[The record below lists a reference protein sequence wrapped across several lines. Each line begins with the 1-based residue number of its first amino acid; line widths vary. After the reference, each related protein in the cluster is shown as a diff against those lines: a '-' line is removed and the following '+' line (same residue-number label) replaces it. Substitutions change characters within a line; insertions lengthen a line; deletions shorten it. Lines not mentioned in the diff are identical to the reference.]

1 MSLTGYSFLTF
12 QDAVDHVLD
21 QVVGGDQSPRNRRQA
36 IRAVREAYDEIPA
49 RRNWRYYYRSFSL
62 QTIASQTTGTIAYD
76 YTGGTYERQ
85 LTLTGAT
92 WPSDV
97 AGYGV
102 IISGARYGIDDRKSS
117 TVITL
122 DEQDCPTADIAS
134 GTAYTLVKDSYE
146 LPASCRAIFSLY
158 DVNAPGR
165 LITCVD
171 PGDIIRERRLVR
183 GSAYPVMYSAYRGE
197 LHSGSLG
204 IHFAPSPSGV
214 RTYQCLGL
222 FWPRPLTIL
231 DDSGN
236 GTVAT
241 TAGSTALVG
250 TSTSFSSDH
259 VGCVIRISP
268 TGSAE
273 IPTDIQGEVD
283 NNRLKPFAMQKV
295 IKSVTDTTNLVL
307 DTEADKTV
315 TGSGYRVSSP
325 IDIET
330 GAMRNAFLRCC
341 EARFATTD
349 RKGMAEREALY
360 ESILAKA
367 MYADQRV
374 METVGPTWLPTTL
387 AGYASTIDL
396 TTGGIQP

>member
-12 QDAVDHVLD
+12 ADACDHVLD

-36 IRAVREAYDEIPA
+36 VRAVREAYNEIPA
-49 RRNWRYYYRSFSL
+49 RRNWRYYYRSFTL
-62 QTIASQTTGTIAYD
+62 QTVASQTTGTIAYD

-85 LTLTGAT
+85 VTLTGAT

-97 AGYGV
+97 AGYGL
-102 IISGARYGIDDRKSS
+102 IINGARYGIDDRKSS
-117 TVITL
+117 TILTL
-122 DEQDCPTADIAS
+122 DETDCPTADVSS
-134 GTAYTLVKDSYE
+134 GNAYTLVKDSYT
-146 LPASCRAIFSLY
+146 LPANCRTIFSLY

-183 GSAYPVMYSAYRGE
+183 GAAYPVMYSAYRGE
-197 LHSGSLG
+197 LYSGSLG

-222 FWPRPLTIL
+222 FWPNPLTIL
-231 DDSGN
+231 DDN
-236 GTVAT
+236 GFGSVAT
-241 TAGSTALVG
+241 TAGSTTLTGTG
-250 TSTSFSSDH
+250 TSFTSDH

-268 TGSAE
+268 SGSLA
-273 IPTDIQGEVD
+273 IPTDIQGEVQD
-283 NNRLKPFAMQKV
+283 NRLQPFAIQGV
-295 IKSVTDTTNLVL
+295 IRSVSSTTAAVL
-307 DTEADKTV
+307 DVPAEKTV
-315 TGSGYRVSSP
+315 TGSGYRISSA

-341 EARFATTD
+341 ESRFATTD
-349 RKGMAEREALY
+349 RKGMAERESLY
-360 ESILAKA
+360 ESVLAKA

-387 AGYASTIDL
+387 AGYASTISL
-396 TTGGIQP
+396 TTGGI